1 MYAYLREKSAS
12 ERKPDMTDEQFY
24 YKTRKNA
31 VGPFKKQSWNLPEQ
45 VKAQLGAAWEDQFT
59 RLFKLLGQAGT
70 RKYVQRFIEPVNIQ
84 PDLKF
89 FLGEAATEIEYVG
102 DLAD

>member
-1 MYAYLREKSAS
+1 
-12 ERKPDMTDEQFY
+12 MTDEQFY

-45 VKAQLGAAWEDQFT
+45 VKAQLSAAWEDQFT

-70 RKYVQRFIEPVNIQ
+70 RKYVQRFIEPVKSS
-84 PDLKF
+84 P
-89 FLGEAATEIEYVG
+89 T
-102 DLAD
+102 